1 MSATTRA
8 TISDVARLA
17 VVSTKTVSRV
27 FATPETV
34 SAPTRDRVLAAAK
47 QLRFRP
53 NNLARSLRRGGVSS
67 TVAFVMGDITN
78 PFYFQLAAGIERELA
93 GSGLTMILATTDDS
107 AEGEQVVVD
116 ALLAQRV
123 RALILVPVADD
134 QGYLEGE
141 RQLGTP
147 VVCIDRPARNLLADS
162 VVLQNH
168 AGMREAVRALTALGH
183 RRIGFISNTGHL
195 YTQAERLA
203 GYREALAEAGIPDS
217 RRYERSIGFGAQLEQ
232 AIVDLLELPEPPTA
246 IVAGNNRGSA
256 AAIRVLRDRP
266 ENTAFIG
273 FDDFELADA
282 LGITVVAHDAIEMG
296 RTAARLVIERLDD
309 PSGFTRQIE
318 APVRLVRRGS
328 GEIGPPELGTPAE
341 ISAPA
346 DPPATPPAPPTGGPG
361 RPRAR

>member
-1 MSATTRA
+1 MTTPSRA
-8 TISDVARLA
+8 TIADVARLA
-17 VVSTKTVSRV
+17 SVSTKTVSRV
-27 FATPETV
+27 FDSNESV
-34 SAPTRDRVLAAAK
+34 SAVTRERVLAAAK

-67 TVAFVMGDITN
+67 TVAFVMGDIRN

-93 GSGLTMILATTDDS
+93 GSGFTMILATSDDS

-147 VVCIDRPARNLLADS
+147 VVCLDRPARNLLADS
-162 VVLQNH
+162 VVLQNR

-203 GYREALAEAGIPDS
+203 GYREALAEVGITDS
-217 RRYERSIGFGAQLEQ
+217 GQYERSIEIGGALEQ
-232 AIVDLLELPEPPTA
+232 SVVDLLEMQEPPTA

-256 AAIRVLRDRP
+256 AAIRVLRDRDSA
-266 ENTAFIG
+266 TAFIG

-282 LGITVVAHDAIEMG
+282 LGISVVAHDAVEMG
-296 RTAARLVIERLDD
+296 RTAARLVIERLND
-309 PSGFTRQIE
+309 PTGFTRQIE
-318 APVRLVRRGS
+318 VPVRLVKRGS
-328 GEIGPPELGTPAE
+328 GEIVVSG
-341 ISAPA
+341 
-346 DPPATPPAPPTGGPG
+346 
-361 RPRAR
+361 

>member
-1 MSATTRA
+1 MKESNRA
-8 TISDVARLA
+8 TIADVARLSG
-17 VVSTKTVSRV
+17 VSTKTVSRV
-27 FATPETV
+27 FSASETV
-34 SAPTRDRVLAAAK
+34 SAVTRERVLAAAK

-93 GSGLTMILATTDDS
+93 ESGLTMILATSDDS

-147 VVCIDRPARNLLADS
+147 IVCVDRPARNLLADS
-162 VVLQNH
+162 VVLENRV
-168 AGMREAVRALTALGH
+168 GMRDAVTALTDLGH
-183 RRIGFISNTGHL
+183 RRVAFISNTGHL

-203 GYREALAEAGIPDS
+203 GYRDALANVGVNDS
-217 RRYERSIGFGAQLEQ
+217 RPWERSIAAGADLDS
-232 AIVDLLELPEPPTA
+232 AVMDLLSMRLPPTA
-246 IVAGNNRGSA
+246 IVAGNNRGST
-256 AAIRVLRDRP
+256 AAIRVLRDRRDDI
-266 ENTAFIG
+266 AFIG

-282 LGITVVAHDAIEMG
+282 LGISVVGHDTIAMG
-296 RTAARLVIERLDD
+296 RTAARLIVERLAD
-309 PSGFTRQIE
+309 PSGFTRQVK
-318 APVRLVRRGS
+318 APVHLLKRGS
-328 GEIGPPELGTPAE
+328 GEVRP
-341 ISAPA
+341 PA
-346 DPPATPPAPPTGGPG
+346 DAD
-361 RPRAR
+361 

>member
-1 MSATTRA
+1 MTTPSRA
-8 TISDVARLA
+8 TIADVARLA
-17 VVSTKTVSRV
+17 SVSTKTVSRV
-27 FATPETV
+27 FDSNESV
-34 SAPTRDRVLAAAK
+34 SAVTRERVLAAAK

-67 TVAFVMGDITN
+67 TVAFVMGDIRN

-93 GSGLTMILATTDDS
+93 GSGFTMILATSDDS

-147 VVCIDRPARNLLADS
+147 VVCLDRPARNLLADS
-162 VVLQNH
+162 VVLQNR

-203 GYREALAEAGIPDS
+203 GYREALAEVGITDS
-217 RRYERSIGFGAQLEQ
+217 GLYERSIEIGGALEQ
-232 AIVDLLELPEPPTA
+232 SVVDLLEMREPPTA

-256 AAIRVLRDRP
+256 AAIRVLRDRGGS
-266 ENTAFIG
+266 TAFIG

-282 LGITVVAHDAIEMG
+282 LGISVVAHDAVEMG
-296 RTAARLVIERLDD
+296 RTAARLVIERLND
-309 PSGFTRQIE
+309 PTGFTRQIE
-318 APVRLVRRGS
+318 VPVRLVKRGS
-328 GEIGPPELGTPAE
+328 GEIVVSG
-341 ISAPA
+341 
-346 DPPATPPAPPTGGPG
+346 
-361 RPRAR
+361 

>member
-1 MSATTRA
+1 MSTSSRA
-8 TISDVARLA
+8 TIADVARLA
-17 VVSTKTVSRV
+17 SVSTKTVSRV
-27 FATPETV
+27 FAAPESV
-34 SAPTRDRVLAAAK
+34 SGLTRDRVLAAAK

-93 GSGLTMILATTDDS
+93 GSGLTMILATSDDS

-147 VVCIDRPARNLLADS
+147 VVCVDRPARNLLADS
-162 VVLQNH
+162 VVLQNR

-203 GYREALAEAGIPDS
+203 GYREALAEAGVSDTES
-217 RRYERSIGFGAQLEQ
+217 YERSIDFGTPLEQ
-232 AIVDLLELPEPPTA
+232 SVIDLLEMSAPPTA

-256 AAIRVLRDRP
+256 AAIRVLRDRGGS
-266 ENTAFIG
+266 TAFIG

-282 LGITVVAHDAIEMG
+282 LGISVVAHDAVEMG
-296 RTAARLVIERLDD
+296 RTAARLVVERLDN
-309 PSGFTRQIE
+309 PTGFTRQIE
-318 APVRLVRRGS
+318 APVRLVQRGS
-328 GEIGPPELGTPAE
+328 GEVSP
-341 ISAPA
+341 PA
-346 DPPATPPAPPTGGPG
+346 DAV
-361 RPRAR
+361 